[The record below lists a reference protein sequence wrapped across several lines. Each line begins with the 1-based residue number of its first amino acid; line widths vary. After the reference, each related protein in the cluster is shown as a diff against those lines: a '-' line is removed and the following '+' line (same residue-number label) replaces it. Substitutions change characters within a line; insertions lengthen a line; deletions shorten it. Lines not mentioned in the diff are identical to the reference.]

1 MRYGGHGHHHHKPT
15 KEALGCR
22 LIGGAQKDLTQR
34 DLYSAGAEFA
44 WVGAAN
50 FADGF
55 LTLRDDGP
63 FRAIISNL
71 RFSNPA

>member
-1 MRYGGHGHHHHKPT
+1 MKYGGHGYHHHKPT
-15 KEALGCR
+15 KEALEFR
-22 LIGGAQKDLTQR
+22 LIGGAQNNLTKR

-44 WVGAAN
+44 RVGAAN

-55 LTLRDDGP
+55 LAPRDDGP
-63 FRAIISNL
+63 LLALISNL